1 MEGFS
6 ERERHHTYTILQ
18 APFPVRGYVSTL
30 RVHAVPGESEAAEV
44 QWSGRFTPDGV
55 TEAEA
60 VDLFTGI
67 YGEGLDALHATLAG

>member
-1 MEGFS
+1 M
-6 ERERHHTYTILQ
+6 Y
-18 APFPVRGYVSTL
+18 
-30 RVHAVPGESEAAEV
+30 AVPGESEVAEV

-67 YGEGLDALHATLAG
+67 YGEGGLDALHTTLAG

>member
-6 ERERHHTYTILQ
+6 ERERHYTYTILQ
-18 APFPVRGYVSTL
+18 APFPLRGYVSTL
-30 RVHAVPGESEAAEV
+30 RVHAVPGE
-44 QWSGRFTPDGV
+44 PGV

-67 YGEGLDALHATLAG
+67 YSEGLNALHGTLAG